1 MTHFKVI
8 QMKNTDWIESE
19 FLATSLIMFTAFSM
33 QAPCLG
39 INWFHISYT
48 SIFTI
53 FIKFLDLMRG
63 MAHVKWIW
71 RTSNCLRSNCL
82 RCTRSNRINEPNIH
96 QFRGLLKIGHFRQRE
111 KETIKKKRR
120 LVLEREKRKEQQKKK
135 HRGNKRQQMT
145 SCNKSIVCAFV

>member
-39 INWFHISYT
+39 INWFYISYT

-53 FIKFLDLMRG
+53 FIKLLDLMRG

-82 RCTRSNRINEPNIH
+82 RCTNPIPDQRTQHSSIQRTTRKGNDKEKEK
-96 QFRGLLKIGHFRQRE
+96 RGIGKRE
-111 KETIKKKRR
+111 KKGTA
-120 LVLEREKRKEQQKKK
+120 KKK

-145 SCNKSIVCAFV
+145 SWNKLIVCAFV